1 MRDLLRKAR
10 VALAF
15 LPDFFKPRRSAD
27 AESGAGKQARLGDNL
42 PVMTLPEQQIV
53 PYAASSLRGEKLLV
67 LAPHPDDEVIGCGGL
82 IALHAGDKRQVRV
95 VVATDGT
102 AAPESTADRDEY
114 RQRRERETIDGL
126 KRLGGPA
133 PFFLRFPDRGLATVQ
148 NQLREILKTHIQEFA
163 PDLVAVP
170 SPIEVHPDHVAL
182 TRALFD
188 LIQSDEDL
196 VGDLAMTR
204 VAFYE
209 VSQPIQPN
217 ALVDIT
223 PCAEVKFGA
232 IEQHASQ
239 SEIRD
244 YQWFARG
251 LNQYRSMTLGGEARY
266 AEAYHVM
273 EMPRLRTEPWSAIA
287 QEVSGSARVEVQ
299 AETVPICVVIRTRGR
314 ERWLQEAVASVRAN
328 EHPASIVVVN
338 DGGPSPAALLPE
350 SEAIRL
356 IDHARPVGRAEAMNV
371 GVRAAA
377 TPFIAFLDD
386 DDLYYPEHLTTLSTA
401 ARSSSQIAYYSDA
414 VSTFH
419 EPAEDGS
426 FRETMRLQL
435 YGQDFDR
442 DLLLFDNY
450 IPLPTLLVRREEYLE
465 AGGFDS
471 SFDLLEDWDFLLR
484 LSERGAFLRIPRVTC
499 EVRHF
504 RGGDSA
510 ILGSPE
516 GSPLFREAKLRIW
529 AKYADRITP
538 AAIADV
544 FEKQKRRAADLF
556 SQLVEKKGLARHLE
570 VDVRRLE
577 REKSM
582 LLEELQ
588 RSHRERGEMQ
598 TQLNSLHEAL
608 LATHRAMEQLQQ
620 ELSESK
626 EAGTRYAAKAE
637 EMSAVAAARHLALTE
652 KQELIGT
659 LYGEIKRLN
668 EILEQIYRS
677 RTWKLHQFI
686 ERLKGRT

>member
-1 MRDLLRKAR
+1 M
-10 VALAF
+10 
-15 LPDFFKPRRSAD
+15 
-27 AESGAGKQARLGDNL
+27 GDNL

-82 IALHAGDKRQVRV
+82 IALHAAEKRQVRV

-102 AAPESTADRDEY
+102 AAPDSTADRDEY
-114 RQRRERETIDGL
+114 RLRRERESIDGL
-126 KRLGGPA
+126 KQLGA
-133 PFFLRFPDRGLATVQ
+133 PTPHFLRFPDRGLESVQ
-148 NQLREILKTHIQEFA
+148 NELREILKTHIREFS

-170 SPIEVHPDHVAL
+170 SPIEVHPDHLAL

-188 LIQSDEDL
+188 LIQSDEEL

-217 ALVDIT
+217 VLVDIT
-223 PCAEVKFGA
+223 ECAEVKFGA

-251 LNQYRSMTLGGEARY
+251 LNQYRSMTLGSGARY

-273 EMPRLRTEPWSAIA
+273 EMPRLRTEPWSRIA
-287 QEVSGSARVEVQ
+287 QEVSGSIRLEVQ
-299 AETVPICVVIRTRGR
+299 AAEVPISVVIRTRGR

-328 EHPASIVVVN
+328 ERPASIVVVN
-338 DGGPSPAALLPE
+338 DGGPSPAAYLPK
-350 SEAIRL
+350 SEAIQV
-356 IDHARPVGRAEAMNV
+356 IDHARAVGRAEAMNI
-371 GVRAAA
+371 GVRAAE

-386 DDLYYPEHLTTLSTA
+386 DDLYYPEHLSTLSTA
-401 ARSSSQIAYYSDA
+401 AQSSSQIAYYTDA

-419 EPAEDGS
+419 QAAEDGT
-426 FRETMRLQL
+426 FRETKRLQL
-435 YGQDFDR
+435 FGQDFDR
-442 DLLLFDNY
+442 ELLLFDNY
-450 IPLPTLLVRREEYLE
+450 IPLPTLLVRREDYLE
-465 AGGFDS
+465 AGGFDP
-471 SFDLLEDWDFLLR
+471 SFDLLEDWDFLVR
-484 LSERGAFLRIPRVTC
+484 LSQRGAFLRIPRVTC

-504 RGGDSA
+504 QGGDSA

-516 GSPLFREAKLRIW
+516 GSARFREAKLRLW

-538 AAIADV
+538 SAIADV
-544 FEKQKRRAADLF
+544 FEKQKRRTADLF
-556 SQLVEKKGLARHLE
+556 SQVVDKKGLARHLE

-588 RSHRERGEMQ
+588 RSDRERREIQ
-598 TQLNSLHEAL
+598 VRLNGLHEEL
-608 LATHRAMEQLQQ
+608 LATHRTVEQLRG

-626 EAGTRYAAKAE
+626 MAAEKLN
-637 EMSAVAAARHLALTE
+637 AVAVARHLALTE
-652 KQELIGT
+652 KQELIGS

-668 EILEQIYRS
+668 DVLEQIYRS
-677 RTWKLHQFI
+677 RTWKLHQFL